1 MGIALS
7 IIDFLV
13 LLTIVVSVSRWVWK
27 QPEQGFGPLLL
38 SICITLAVL
47 TFATV
52 SFTAAYGLAAGS
64 SLSQIILLVFLV
76 AIAIVARISWAN
88 SPAE

>member
-1 MGIALS
+1 MGIVLS
-7 IIDFLV
+7 VIDFLV
-13 LLTIVVSVSRWVWK
+13 LLTIVISVSRWVWK
-27 QPEQGFGPLLL
+27 QPAQGFGPLLL

-47 TFATV
+47 IFATV

-64 SLSQIILLVFLV
+64 SLSQVILLIFLI
-76 AIAIVARISWAN
+76 AIAIVARISWAS

>member
-1 MGIALS
+1 MGIVLS
-7 IIDFLV
+7 VIDFLV
-13 LLTIVVSVSRWVWK
+13 LLTIVISVSRWVWK
-27 QPEQGFGPLLL
+27 QPARGFGPLLL

-47 TFATV
+47 IFATV

-64 SLSQIILLVFLV
+64 SLSQVILLIFLI
-76 AIAIVARISWAN
+76 AIAIVARISWAS